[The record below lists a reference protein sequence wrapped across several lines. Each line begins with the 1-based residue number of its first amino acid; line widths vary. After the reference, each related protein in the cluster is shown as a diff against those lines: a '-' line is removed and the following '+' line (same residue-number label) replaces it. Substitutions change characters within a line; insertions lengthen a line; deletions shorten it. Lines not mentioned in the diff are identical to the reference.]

1 MVGFLVGLVVAVL
14 ALCALYWRWAKKIDA
29 EIADGAGLEWARLNA
44 AEPALIEG
52 LSEGEFRAVYR
63 RVHFP
68 RFPKY
73 ALAAVA
79 GFTLALPFVFAL
91 LSFAYW
97 AGEATGILASPSE
110 LSKMTPISGAAVLAA
125 QESRDETAM
134 YLAQNFFGFFYFF
147 GILAAW
153 LAVVALVMHR
163 YHSRHPG
170 YLRDELI
177 RARLKKEDE

>member
-1 MVGFLVGLVVAVL
+1 MAGLLIGLVIAVL
-14 ALCALYWRWAKKIDA
+14 ALCAAYWRWAKKVDG
-29 EIADGAGLEWARLNA
+29 EIATGAGVEWARLQSA
-44 AEPALIEG
+44 DPAIIDG
-52 LSEGEFRAVYR
+52 LSEDEFTAVYR

-73 ALAAVA
+73 ALAAIA

-97 AGEATGILASPSE
+97 AGEATGVLASPSE
-110 LSKMTPISGAAVLAA
+110 LSQMTPISGAAVLAA
-125 QESRDETAM
+125 QESREDVAM

-153 LAVVALVMHR
+153 LAIVAAVMHR
-163 YHSRHPG
+163 YHSRQPG

-177 RARLKKEDE
+177 RVRLKKEDE